1 MAPIFQRQHQASF
14 QLSKNYRS
22 VNPCNPHFVQTTA
35 SVLKPMGF
43 AYGWAPERV
52 DWFWSADA
60 AKAGNALFPETN
72 SLKNGFP
79 KCSRLRKSAD
89 YKRVYAHGSKKVG
102 QYLQI
107 FYLPNGS
114 ISPRFGM
121 SVGSRVGNAVKRNR
135 LKRWIRE
142 AIRKNKGFIR
152 SGLDIV
158 IHPRLRVVTNN
169 SESIQNEL
177 QKLLRSVNSAKE
189 IGIFEESHPDLP

>member
-1 MAPIFQRQHQASF
+1 
-14 QLSKNYRS
+14 
-22 VNPCNPHFVQTTA
+22 
-35 SVLKPMGF
+35 
-43 AYGWAPERV
+43 
-52 DWFWSADA
+52 
-60 AKAGNALFPETN
+60 
-72 SLKNGFP
+72 
-79 KCSRLRKSAD
+79 
-89 YKRVYAHGSKKVG
+89 VG

-142 AIRKNKGFIR
+142 AIRKNKGSIR